1 MCVWGGQVGRGEGT
15 QAVLSEVVLGSA
27 FLTGEHP
34 QEGWGAWGL
43 GSPLGPHNNLGW
55 GSVLIPIPEVN

>member
-34 QEGWGAWGL
+34 QEWGGVRGALVHPWVLTTTL
-43 GSPLGPHNNLGW
+43 GGVLFLSPFQR
-55 GSVLIPIPEVN
+55 